1 MSRARLAAVLVVCGA
16 AFVAGPVSA
25 GEPSAEFFRGINL
38 NGPPV
43 VIDGQAWDGGDAS
56 GLDVEAQ
63 AFEDQSVPLIPPTD
77 AARALMIRSSRWGG
91 AVALA
96 VRNVPPGRY
105 TVFLYVWE
113 DNNPERFSLSLNG
126 REAVK
131 DFESGP
137 AGTWRRLGPWVTESV
152 GDSIRLTIRGGA
164 ANLSGIEI
172 WRGDV
177 PVPSPGEPPRRD
189 TAEARHFDAA
199 IAPLLSRRCLECHNA
214 SDAKG
219 GLDLSAE
226 AAALAGGENG
236 EVIVAGKP
244 DESLLWQYVDTD
256 EMPKDR
262 PSLSAEEKELLRQWI
277 ADGAAWGMPTID
289 PFLASTDHRAGY
301 DWWSLRPVRSV
312 PTPDVEDAAWPRN
325 EIDRFVLARLEAV
338 GLRPAAEADRRTLI
352 RRLSFDL
359 VGLPPSPEAVED
371 FVTDT
376 DPLAYEKL
384 VDRLLASPHYGE
396 RWGRH
401 WLDVVRF
408 GESQGF
414 ERNKIRENV
423 WRYRDW
429 VIAAFNADLPYD
441 EFVRRQIAGDVLY
454 PGDRDALI
462 ATGYHVC
469 GTWDQV
475 AHLEGSAEMR
485 KAARQDHIEDLV
497 ATLGQAYLGLTV
509 NCARCHDHKFD
520 PISQREYYQV
530 AALLSGVTQR
540 EKEQENV
547 AGLPAAHVVATEQPP
562 ATFLLARGDHRNPK
576 EVVFP
581 AGLRAAS
588 SAGLAPDFGLSPDAP
603 EAERRAKLAAWLTDP
618 RNPLTPRVLV
628 NRLWH
633 HHFGRGIVD
642 TPSDFGF
649 NGGRPSHPELLDHL
663 AAAFVAGGWRIKSVH
678 RLIVTSAAYR
688 QASNVA
694 DGLGRSADAENRLLW
709 RAEPRRLEGE
719 AVRDAVLAVSGA
731 LNSRVGGASYRDMK
745 VDGGKMGTNAEFLG
759 PAEDAGHESH
769 RRTVYRLWARAG
781 NNPMLASLDCPDP
794 SVMSPRRVQ
803 TTTPL
808 QALSLLNSPFME
820 RCAAQ
825 FAERVRLETGD
836 DVGAQVS
843 RAFETALG
851 RPPRSEESEPARQ
864 FVEARG
870 LEQFCLVLF
879 NTNEFLFVE

>member
-1 MSRARLAAVLVVCGA
+1 MFRLRVVALLAACVTAL
-16 AFVAGPVSA
+16 SA
-25 GEPSAEFFRGINL
+25 TPLRSAEPSEFFRGINL
-38 NGPPV
+38 NGPPL
-43 VIDGQAWDGGDAS
+43 VIDGNAWDGGDAN
-56 GLDVEAQ
+56 GIDIKAQ
-63 AFEDQSVPLIPPTD
+63 AFEDQSVPLVPATD

-91 AVALA
+91 GVDVAI
-96 VRNVPPGRY
+96 RDIPPGRY

-126 REAVK
+126 REVAT

-137 AGTWRRLGPWVTESV
+137 AGTWQRLGPWVTEPLD
-152 GDSIRLTIRGGA
+152 GSIGLASRGGA

-172 WRGDV
+172 WRGDG
-177 PVPSPGEPPRRD
+177 PVPAPGEPPRRD
-189 TAEARHFDAA
+189 TPEAMHFDAVV
-199 IAPLLSRRCLECHNA
+199 APVLSRRCLECHNA

-219 GLDLSAE
+219 GLDLSSE
-226 AAALAGGENG
+226 ARAHAGGESG
-236 EVIVAGKP
+236 EVIIAGKP
-244 DESLLWQYVDTD
+244 EESLLWQHVEAD
-256 EMPKDR
+256 EMPKER
-262 PSLSAEEKELLRQWI
+262 PRLSAEEKELLRQWI
-277 ADGAAWGMPTID
+277 AEGAAWGTPTID
-289 PFLASTDHRAGY
+289 PFLASTDRRAGY
-301 DWWSLRPVRSV
+301 DWWSLRPVQAA
-312 PTPDVEDAAWPRN
+312 PPPDVNESAWPRN
-325 EIDRFVLARLEAV
+325 EIDHFVLARLEAA
-338 GLRPAAEADRRTLI
+338 GLHPAPEAERRILI

-359 VGLPPSPEAVED
+359 VGLPPSPEEVAA
-371 FVTDT
+371 FVTDA
-376 DPLAYEKL
+376 DPLAYEKV

-414 ERNKIRENV
+414 ERNKIHENA

-441 EFVRRQIAGDVLY
+441 EFVRSQIAGDVLY
-454 PGDRDALI
+454 PGDTDALI

-497 ATLGQAYLGLTV
+497 ATLGQAYLGLTI

-530 AALLSGVTQR
+530 AALLSGVTQQ

-547 AGLPAAHVVATEQPP
+547 AGLPAAHVVTTEQPP
-562 ATFLLARGDHRNPK
+562 LTFLLARGDHRNPK
-576 EVVFP
+576 ELVFP

-588 SAGLAPDFGLSPDAP
+588 ADGLSPEFGLSPDAP
-603 EAERRAKLAAWLTDP
+603 EADRRMKLAEWLTDP

-649 NGGRPSHPELLDHL
+649 NGGRPSHPELLDYL
-663 AAAFVAGGWRIKSVH
+663 AAQLIADGWRIKSIH
-678 RLIVTSAAYR
+678 RLIVTSATYR

-694 DGLGRSADAENRLLW
+694 DSLGRSADGGNRLLW
-709 RAEPRRLEGE
+709 RQESRRLEGE
-719 AVRDAVLAVSGA
+719 SVRDAVLAVSGA
-731 LNSRVGGASYRDMK
+731 LNLRVGGPSYRDMK

-759 PAEDAGHESH
+759 PAEDAGYESD

-781 NNPMLASLDCPDP
+781 NNPMLSALDCPDP

-808 QALSLLNSPFME
+808 QALSLLNSPFIE
-820 RCAAQ
+820 RSAAL
-825 FAERVRLETGD
+825 FAERVRRGCRGD
-836 DVGAQVS
+836 AERQAS
-843 RAFETALG
+843 WAFETALG
-851 RPPRSEESEPARQ
+851 RPPKPEELEPICR
-864 FVEARG
+864 FVEQRG